1 MEGQEQT
8 FTLKSHI
15 DQQLGGATT
24 TRGGRIDHR
33 TKGDIGNP
41 NQPYRAQQREIY
53 QVNYQMSYHIDN
65 NLFKKVLQINMNKIH
80 IQFMGCQIFNI
91 MNINQS
97 QYSLENEKLKIKI
110 KYLEDFIENSNNYEK
125 TNQLFDLKQFLSKNY
140 KRFSMLLDE
149 IYYLKQQVEGEQM
162 QRINEAQKLQTEI
175 NQLRMTTSQ
184 LQQQLSQSQLQLQQQ
199 QQQQIEE
206 SEHDVYRGSLN
217 PIQRLEQIENL
228 ENTIKQLSDEIEEI
242 TQLNIKQREQLKKKD
257 FFREYEMMCK
267 ETEGLRQQNAKLL
280 DQLKAFNSNRTN
292 TNSQNQG
299 NINGF

>member
-1 MEGQEQT
+1 
-8 FTLKSHI
+8 
-15 DQQLGGATT
+15 
-24 TRGGRIDHR
+24 
-33 TKGDIGNP
+33 
-41 NQPYRAQQREIY
+41 
-53 QVNYQMSYHIDN
+53 
-65 NLFKKVLQINMNKIH
+65 
-80 IQFMGCQIFNI
+80 

-97 QYSLENEKLKIKI
+97 QYSFENEKLKIKI
-110 KYLEDFIENSNNYEK
+110 KYLEDFIENTNNYEK

-162 QRINEAQKLQTEI
+162 QRINEAQKLQSEI
-175 NQLRMTTSQ
+175 NQLRMTTNS
-184 LQQQLSQSQLQLQQQ
+184 LQQQLSQSQLQLQSQQ
-199 QQQQIEE
+199 QQQQQQKIDE
-206 SEHDVYRGSLN
+206 SEQDIYRGSLN

-280 DQLKAFNSNRTN
+280 EQLKAFNSNRTN
-292 TNSQNQG
+292 TNPQNQG
-299 NINGF
+299 NLNGF

>member
-1 MEGQEQT
+1 
-8 FTLKSHI
+8 
-15 DQQLGGATT
+15 
-24 TRGGRIDHR
+24 
-33 TKGDIGNP
+33 
-41 NQPYRAQQREIY
+41 
-53 QVNYQMSYHIDN
+53 
-65 NLFKKVLQINMNKIH
+65 
-80 IQFMGCQIFNI
+80 

-97 QYSLENEKLKIKI
+97 QFCFENEKLKIKI

-162 QRINEAQKLQTEI
+162 QRISEAQKLQTEI
-175 NQLRMTTSQ
+175 NQLRMTTSS
-184 LQQQLSQSQLQLQQQ
+184 LQQQLTQSQLQLQQQ
-199 QQQQIEE
+199 QQQQIED
-206 SEHDVYRGSLN
+206 SEPDIYRGSLN

-280 DQLKAFNSNRTN
+280 EQLKAFNSNRTN
-292 TNSQNQG
+292 TNPQNQS
-299 NINGF
+299 NMNGF

>member
-1 MEGQEQT
+1 
-8 FTLKSHI
+8 
-15 DQQLGGATT
+15 
-24 TRGGRIDHR
+24 
-33 TKGDIGNP
+33 
-41 NQPYRAQQREIY
+41 
-53 QVNYQMSYHIDN
+53 
-65 NLFKKVLQINMNKIH
+65 
-80 IQFMGCQIFNI
+80 

-97 QYSLENEKLKIKI
+97 QYSFENEKLKIKI

-125 TNQLFDLKQFLSKNY
+125 TNSLFDLKQFLSKNY

-175 NQLRMTTSQ
+175 NQLRITTSS

-199 QQQQIEE
+199 SQQQQQQQIDDNEY
-206 SEHDVYRGSLN
+206 DVYRGSLN

-257 FFREYEMMCK
+257 FFREYELMCK

-292 TNSQNQG
+292 TNSSNQG
-299 NINGF
+299 NMNGF

>member
-1 MEGQEQT
+1 
-8 FTLKSHI
+8 
-15 DQQLGGATT
+15 
-24 TRGGRIDHR
+24 
-33 TKGDIGNP
+33 
-41 NQPYRAQQREIY
+41 
-53 QVNYQMSYHIDN
+53 
-65 NLFKKVLQINMNKIH
+65 
-80 IQFMGCQIFNI
+80 

-299 NINGF
+299 NMNGF